1 MTGKYEIALFIH
13 ILSAFTLYSLWF
25 FEFMLTLKAESKNSL
40 WQPVVERTNRFQMA
54 SMLMVLL
61 SGFYQMQQSW
71 GPRPWLVVSVIL
83 FLSTIPVSIFLSV
96 ALKQNEK
103 SDSTVQTSIPF
114 IRSVYKIGVALVIL
128 ILMVFKNSEYD
139 QAILV
144 VMISA
149 LFISGIAFRCL
160 SKSGNPR
167 RT

>member
-1 MTGKYEIALFIH
+1 
-13 ILSAFTLYSLWF
+13 
-25 FEFMLTLKAESKNSL
+25 
-40 WQPVVERTNRFQMA
+40 
-54 SMLMVLL
+54 MVLL

-114 IRSVYKIGVALVIL
+114 IRSIYKIGVALVIL

-139 QAILV
+139 QAVLV

-149 LFISGIAFRCL
+149 LFIAGITFRYL